1 MFAAIVWTLFITCML
16 YFMSLLTAKG
26 SIDPNVPRSHK
37 AAVLFINVAAV
48 ALACYLFAMSI
59 NLTVFIIVGVLSVIG
74 FITGFRIDFDE
85 VSAKSQ
91 KFKLHYKEQLNPM
104 SQPSNSTFALSF
116 TKTLPEMISKDQLAF
131 RMLRFAKEEYNVD
144 KLEQTVD
151 SYRLHLKNGT
161 SESFSRK
168 EVIRE
173 LFMHYKG
180 RASYDDVTY
189 AVDAFID
196 LV

>member
-1 MFAAIVWTLFITCML
+1 
-16 YFMSLLTAKG
+16 MS
-26 SIDPNVPRSHK
+26 
-37 AAVLFINVAAV
+37 
-48 ALACYLFAMSI
+48 
-59 NLTVFIIVGVLSVIG
+59 
-74 FITGFRIDFDE
+74 
-85 VSAKSQ
+85 
-91 KFKLHYKEQLNPM
+91 QL
-104 SQPSNSTFALSF
+104 SQPSNPSF
-116 TKTLPEMISKDQLAF
+116 TPSFAKTLPEMISKDQLAF
-131 RMLRFAKEEYNVD
+131 RMLRFAKEEYEVD
-144 KLEQTVD
+144 KLAKTVD

-180 RASYDDVTY
+180 RTSYDDVTY

>member
-1 MFAAIVWTLFITCML
+1 
-16 YFMSLLTAKG
+16 
-26 SIDPNVPRSHK
+26 
-37 AAVLFINVAAV
+37 
-48 ALACYLFAMSI
+48 
-59 NLTVFIIVGVLSVIG
+59 
-74 FITGFRIDFDE
+74 
-85 VSAKSQ
+85 
-91 KFKLHYKEQLNPM
+91 M
-104 SQPSNSTFALSF
+104 SQFTPSF
-116 TKTLPEMISKDQLAF
+116 TKTLTEMISKDQLAF
-131 RMLRFAKEEYNVD
+131 RMLRFAKEEYDVD
-144 KLEQTVD
+144 KLEKTVD
-151 SYRLHLKNGT
+151 SYCLHLKNGT

>member
-1 MFAAIVWTLFITCML
+1 MTELM
-16 YFMSLLTAKG
+16 
-26 SIDPNVPRSHK
+26 P
-37 AAVLFINVAAV
+37 
-48 ALACYLFAMSI
+48 
-59 NLTVFIIVGVLSVIG
+59 
-74 FITGFRIDFDE
+74 
-85 VSAKSQ
+85 
-91 KFKLHYKEQLNPM
+91 QL
-104 SQPSNSTFALSF
+104 SQPSNSTFVSAF
-116 TKTLPEMISKDQLAF
+116 AKTLPEMIIKDQLAF
-131 RMLRFAKEEYNVD
+131 RMLRFAKEEYDVD

-161 SESFSRK
+161 SENFSRK

-180 RASYDDVTY
+180 RTSYDDVTY

>member
-1 MFAAIVWTLFITCML
+1 ML
-16 YFMSLLTAKG
+16 PTHATSF
-26 SIDPNVPRSHK
+26 
-37 AAVLFINVAAV
+37 
-48 ALACYLFAMSI
+48 
-59 NLTVFIIVGVLSVIG
+59 
-74 FITGFRIDFDE
+74 
-85 VSAKSQ
+85 VSA
-91 KFKLHYKEQLNPM
+91 
-104 SQPSNSTFALSF
+104 FA
-116 TKTLPEMISKDQLAF
+116 KTLPEMITKDQLAF
-131 RMLRFAKEEYNVD
+131 RMLRFAKEEYEVD
-144 KLEQTVD
+144 TLEQTID

>member
-1 MFAAIVWTLFITCML
+1 
-16 YFMSLLTAKG
+16 
-26 SIDPNVPRSHK
+26 
-37 AAVLFINVAAV
+37 
-48 ALACYLFAMSI
+48 
-59 NLTVFIIVGVLSVIG
+59 
-74 FITGFRIDFDE
+74 
-85 VSAKSQ
+85 
-91 KFKLHYKEQLNPM
+91 M
-104 SQPSNSTFALSF
+104 SQFAPSFA
-116 TKTLPEMISKDQLAF
+116 KTLPEMISKDQLAF
-131 RMLRFAKEEYNVD
+131 RMLRFAKEEYDVD

-151 SYRLHLKNGT
+151 SYRLHLNDGT

-180 RASYDDVTY
+180 RISYDDVKY

>member
-1 MFAAIVWTLFITCML
+1 M
-16 YFMSLLTAKG
+16 
-26 SIDPNVPRSHK
+26 P
-37 AAVLFINVAAV
+37 
-48 ALACYLFAMSI
+48 
-59 NLTVFIIVGVLSVIG
+59 
-74 FITGFRIDFDE
+74 
-85 VSAKSQ
+85 
-91 KFKLHYKEQLNPM
+91 QL
-104 SQPSNSTFALSF
+104 SQPSNSTFTPSF
-116 TKTLPEMISKDQLAF
+116 AKTLPEMISKDQLAF
-131 RMLRFAKEEYNVD
+131 RMLRFAKEEYDVD
-144 KLEQTVD
+144 KLEQTID

-180 RASYDDVTY
+180 RTSYDDVTY

>member
-1 MFAAIVWTLFITCML
+1 MLPTLTT
-16 YFMSLLTAKG
+16 S
-26 SIDPNVPRSHK
+26 
-37 AAVLFINVAAV
+37 
-48 ALACYLFAMSI
+48 
-59 NLTVFIIVGVLSVIG
+59 
-74 FITGFRIDFDE
+74 
-85 VSAKSQ
+85 
-91 KFKLHYKEQLNPM
+91 
-104 SQPSNSTFALSF
+104 FALSF
-116 TKTLPEMISKDQLAF
+116 AKTLPDMISKDQLAF
-131 RMLRFAKEEYNVD
+131 RMLRFAKEEYDVE

-161 SESFSRK
+161 SENFSRK

-180 RASYDDVTY
+180 RTSYDDVTY

>member
-1 MFAAIVWTLFITCML
+1 M
-16 YFMSLLTAKG
+16 
-26 SIDPNVPRSHK
+26 P
-37 AAVLFINVAAV
+37 
-48 ALACYLFAMSI
+48 
-59 NLTVFIIVGVLSVIG
+59 
-74 FITGFRIDFDE
+74 
-85 VSAKSQ
+85 Q
-91 KFKLHYKEQLNPM
+91 PM
-104 SQPSNSTFALSF
+104 SKLSNPTFVPAF
-116 TKTLPEMISKDQLAF
+116 AKTLPEMITKDQLAF
-131 RMLRFAKEEYNVD
+131 RILRFAKEEYDVD

-180 RASYDDVTY
+180 RTSYDDVTY

>member
-1 MFAAIVWTLFITCML
+1 
-16 YFMSLLTAKG
+16 
-26 SIDPNVPRSHK
+26 
-37 AAVLFINVAAV
+37 
-48 ALACYLFAMSI
+48 
-59 NLTVFIIVGVLSVIG
+59 
-74 FITGFRIDFDE
+74 
-85 VSAKSQ
+85 
-91 KFKLHYKEQLNPM
+91 M
-104 SQPSNSTFALSF
+104 SQFALSF
-116 TKTLPEMISKDQLAF
+116 AKTLPEMISKDQLAF
-131 RMLRFAKEEYNVD
+131 RMLRFAKEEYDVD
-144 KLEQTVD
+144 NLEQTID

-161 SESFSRK
+161 SENFSRK